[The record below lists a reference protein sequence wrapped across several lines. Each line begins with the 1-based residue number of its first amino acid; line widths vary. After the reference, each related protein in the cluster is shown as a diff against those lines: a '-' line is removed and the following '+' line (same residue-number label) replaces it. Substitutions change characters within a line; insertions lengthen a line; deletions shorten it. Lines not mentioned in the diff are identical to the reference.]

1 VPSPDERND
10 SLPVLGVVFKLG
22 EVPLVAHSGSYDLV
36 DGDPGPDH
44 HPSSVLRSKDE
55 HEAGIDDDLT
65 HVVGA
70 GDIIEEG
77 ALWHGVFVGIAD
89 FQLCKD
95 LVSL

>member
-1 VPSPDERND
+1 VSRP
-10 SLPVLGVVFKLG
+10 
-22 EVPLVAHSGSYDLV
+22 
-36 DGDPGPDH
+36 
-44 HPSSVLRSKDE
+44 KDE

-89 FQLCKD
+89 FQLGED

>member
-1 VPSPDERND
+1 M
-10 SLPVLGVVFKLG
+10 
-22 EVPLVAHSGSYDLV
+22 AHGSGYDLV

-44 HPSSVLRSKDE
+44 HPSYVSRPKDD
-55 HEAGIDDDLT
+55 HQAGIDDDLT

-77 ALWHGVFVGIAD
+77 ALWHGVFVWIAD
-89 FQLCKD
+89 FQLGKD

>member
-1 VPSPDERND
+1 M
-10 SLPVLGVVFKLG
+10 
-22 EVPLVAHSGSYDLV
+22 AHGGGYGLI

-44 HPSSVLRSKDE
+44 HPSSVIRAKDE
-55 HEAGIDDDLT
+55 HEAGIDDDLA

-70 GDIIEEG
+70 GDIIKEG

-89 FQLCKD
+89 LQLGKD